1 MQTFPQS
8 VFSEALK
15 FLCRSSENGGI
26 YGLKGSAAA
35 FFIAMAVKRSS
46 NKILWVHPDDDSAS
60 MSASNLSFYLGL
72 DEKNSNSVD
81 FPIVHYP
88 ETLSIPY
95 SLAGFE
101 SEIWTE
107 RMSCLSRLRSQKVP
121 KIITISIPSLC
132 RKIIPRVEFDSLSH
146 NLCVGQEIDRDSI
159 CFNLVNGGYSRAP
172 LVEDVGDFAARGSIL
187 DIYSPLYTNPVRI
200 EQMGDVIESMRFLIP
215 QISVHWVGYQ
225 R

>member
-8 VFSEALK
+8 AFSQALK

-35 FFIAMAVKRSS
+35 FLLPWLLREAPNQFYGFILTMIRLQCRQA
-46 NKILWVHPDDDSAS
+46 IFL
-60 MSASNLSFYLGL
+60 YLGL

-101 SEIWTE
+101 SDIWTE
-107 RMSCLSRLRSQKVP
+107 RMSCLSRLRSQTVP

-159 CFNLVNGGYSRAP
+159 CFNLVNGAIPVLHWSRTWR
-172 LVEDVGDFAARGSIL
+172 LCCKGFNF
-187 DIYSPLYTNPVRI
+187 DIYSPYI
-200 EQMGDVIESMRFLIP
+200 
-215 QISVHWVGYQ
+215 QI